1 MTFLFY
7 IAFFILSIIL
17 QITIIPLFS
26 IKGISPDLIIILVIS
41 VSIQRGKFWGVV
53 AGFSTG
59 LVFDAFG
66 TALVG
71 LSSLANSISAFV
83 AGFLLGEQLE
93 QRFGVIV
100 GLILVSLLIHDFLY
114 YTILSIGTS
123 IGFWVTLFKH
133 VVPQS
138 FYTLIFMVIIH
149 MVLPRGLWA
158 PAKKY

>member
-26 IKGISPDLIIILVIS
+26 IKGISPDLILILVIS

-53 AGFSTG
+53 GGFSAG

-66 TALVG
+66 TAFVG

-114 YTILSIGTS
+114 YTILSIGIS

-133 VVPQS
+133 VIPQS

>member
-1 MTFLFY
+1 MTFLFH

-17 QITIIPLFS
+17 QITIISLFS
-26 IKGISPDLIIILVIS
+26 IKGISPNLILILVIS

-53 AGFSTG
+53 AGFSAG

-66 TALVG
+66 TAFVG

-114 YTILSIGTS
+114 YTILSIGIS

>member
-1 MTFLFY
+1 MAVIFY
-7 IAFFILSIIL
+7 IAFFILCIIL
-17 QITIIPLFS
+17 QLTVIPLFC
-26 IKGISPDLIIILVIS
+26 INRISPNLILILVIS
-41 VSIQRGKFWGVV
+41 VSIQRGKFWGVI
-53 AGFSTG
+53 AGFSAG

-66 TALVG
+66 TTLVG
-71 LSSLANSISAFV
+71 LSSFVNSISAFV

-100 GLILVSLLIHDFLY
+100 GLILVSLFIHDFLHF
-114 YTILSIGTS
+114 TILSIGTS
-123 IGFWVTLFKH
+123 IGFWATLFKY

-158 PAKKY
+158 PARKY

>member
-26 IKGISPDLIIILVIS
+26 IKGISPDLILILVIS

-53 AGFSTG
+53 AGFSAG

-66 TALVG
+66 TAFAG

-123 IGFWVTLFKH
+123 IGFWVTLITH

>member
-1 MTFLFY
+1 MTFIFY
-7 IAFFILSIIL
+7 IAFFFLCIIL

-26 IKGISPDLIIILVIS
+26 INCISPDLILILVIS
-41 VSIQRGKFWGVV
+41 VSIQKGKFWGVI
-53 AGFSTG
+53 AGFSAG
-59 LVFDAFG
+59 LIFDAFG
-66 TALVG
+66 TAFVG
-71 LSSLANSISAFV
+71 LSSFVNSISAFV

-114 YTILSIGTS
+114 YVILSIGTS

>member
-1 MTFLFY
+1 MTFIFY
-7 IAFFILSIIL
+7 IAFFFLCIIL

-26 IKGISPDLIIILVIS
+26 INCISPDLILILVIS
-41 VSIQRGKFWGVV
+41 VSIQKGKFWGVI
-53 AGFSTG
+53 AGFSAG
-59 LVFDAFG
+59 LIFDAFG
-66 TALVG
+66 TAFVG
-71 LSSLANSISAFV
+71 LSSFVNSISAFV

-114 YTILSIGTS
+114 YTILSIGIS

-138 FYTLIFMVIIH
+138 FYTLIFMVIVH

>member
-26 IKGISPDLIIILVIS
+26 IKGISPDLILILVIS

-53 AGFSTG
+53 GGFSAG

-66 TALVG
+66 TAFVG

-114 YTILSIGTS
+114 YTILSMGIS

>member
-1 MTFLFY
+1 MTFIFY
-7 IAFFILSIIL
+7 IAFFFLCIVL

-26 IKGISPDLIIILVIS
+26 INCISPDLILILVIS
-41 VSIQRGKFWGVV
+41 VSIQKGKFWGVI
-53 AGFSTG
+53 AGFSAG
-59 LVFDAFG
+59 LIFDAFG
-66 TALVG
+66 TAFVG
-71 LSSLANSISAFV
+71 LSSFVNSISAFV

-114 YTILSIGTS
+114 YVILSIATS
-123 IGFWVTLFKH
+123 IGFWATLFKH

-149 MVLPRGLWA
+149 MVLPKGLWA
-158 PAKKY
+158 PVKKY

>member
-26 IKGISPDLIIILVIS
+26 IKGISPDLILILVIS

-83 AGFLLGEQLE
+83 AGFLLGEQVE
-93 QRFGVIV
+93 QRLGVIV

-123 IGFWVTLFKH
+123 IGFWLNLFKNAI
-133 VVPQS
+133 PQS

-149 MVLPRGLWA
+149 MVLPRGLWT

>member
-1 MTFLFY
+1 M
-7 IAFFILSIIL
+7 I
-17 QITIIPLFS
+17 
-26 IKGISPDLIIILVIS
+26 
-41 VSIQRGKFWGVV
+41 
-53 AGFSTG
+53 AGFSAG

-66 TALVG
+66 TTLVG
-71 LSSLANSISAFV
+71 LSSFVNSISAFV

-100 GLILVSLLIHDFLY
+100 GLILVSLFIHDFLQV
-114 YTILSIGTS
+114 TILSIGTS
-123 IGFWVTLFKH
+123 IGFWATLFKY

-158 PAKKY
+158 PARKY

>member
-1 MTFLFY
+1 MIFILY
-7 IAFFILSIIL
+7 IAFFILCIIL

-53 AGFSTG
+53 AGFSVG

-66 TALVG
+66 TAFIG
-71 LSSLANSISAFV
+71 LSSFVNSISAFV

-93 QRFGVIV
+93 QRFGVIL

-114 YTILSIGTS
+114 YTILSIGIS
-123 IGFWVTLFKH
+123 IGFWATLFKH

-149 MVLPRGLWA
+149 MIMPRGLWA

>member
-1 MTFLFY
+1 MTFIFY
-7 IAFFILSIIL
+7 IAFFILCIIL

-26 IKGISPDLIIILVIS
+26 IKGISPDLILILVIS
-41 VSIQRGKFWGVV
+41 VSIQSGKFWGVV
-53 AGFSTG
+53 AGFSVG

-66 TALVG
+66 TAFFG
-71 LSSLANSISAFV
+71 LSSFVNSISAFV
-83 AGFLLGEQLE
+83 AGFLLGEQLK

-100 GLILVSLLIHDFLY
+100 GLILVSLLIRDWLY

-123 IGFWVTLFKH
+123 IGFWATLFKH

>member
-26 IKGISPDLIIILVIS
+26 IKGISPDLILILVIS

-83 AGFLLGEQLE
+83 AGFLLGEQVE
-93 QRFGVIV
+93 QRLGVIV

>member
-7 IAFFILSIIL
+7 LAFFILSIIL

-26 IKGISPDLIIILVIS
+26 IKGISPDLILILVIS

-53 AGFSTG
+53 AGFSAG

-66 TALVG
+66 TAFIG

-114 YTILSIGTS
+114 YTILSIGIS

-149 MVLPRGLWA
+149 MVLPGGLWA

>member
-7 IAFFILSIIL
+7 IVFFILCIIL
-17 QITIIPLFS
+17 QLTIIPLFS
-26 IKGISPDLIIILVIS
+26 IKGISPDLILILVIS

-53 AGFSTG
+53 AGFSAG
-59 LVFDAFG
+59 LVFSAFG
-66 TALVG
+66 TAFTG

>member
-26 IKGISPDLIIILVIS
+26 IKGISPDLILILVIS

-53 AGFSTG
+53 AGFSAG
-59 LVFDAFG
+59 LVFDAFS
-66 TALVG
+66 TAPIG
-71 LSSLANSISAFV
+71 LSSFVNSISAFV

-93 QRFGVIV
+93 QRFVVIV

-123 IGFWVTLFKH
+123 IGFWVTLITH

-158 PAKKY
+158 PTKKY

>member
-1 MTFLFY
+1 MIFILY
-7 IAFFILSIIL
+7 IAFFILCIIL

-83 AGFLLGEQLE
+83 AGFLLGEQVE
-93 QRFGVIV
+93 QRLGVIV

-114 YTILSIGTS
+114 YTILSIGIS

-138 FYTLIFMVIIH
+138 LYTLIFMVIIH

>member
-1 MTFLFY
+1 MTFIFY
-7 IAFFILSIIL
+7 IVFFILCIIL

-26 IKGISPDLIIILVIS
+26 IKGIAPDLILILLIS
-41 VSIQRGKFWGVV
+41 VSIKKGKFWGVV
-53 AGFSTG
+53 AGFSAG

-66 TALVG
+66 TAFLG
-71 LSSLANSISAFV
+71 LSSFVNSISAFV

-114 YTILSIGTS
+114 YIILSIGTS
-123 IGFWVTLFKH
+123 IGFWATLFKH
-133 VVPQS
+133 IVPQS
-138 FYTLIFMVIIH
+138 FYTLIFMMIIH

>member
-26 IKGISPDLIIILVIS
+26 IKGISPDLILILVIS

-53 AGFSTG
+53 AGFSAG
-59 LVFDAFG
+59 LVFDAFA
-66 TALVG
+66 TAFVG

-123 IGFWVTLFKH
+123 IGFWATLFKH
-133 VVPQS
+133 VIPQS

>member
-26 IKGISPDLIIILVIS
+26 IKGISPDLILILVIS

-53 AGFSTG
+53 GGFSAG

-66 TALVG
+66 TAFVG

-114 YTILSIGTS
+114 YTILSIGIS

>member
-26 IKGISPDLIIILVIS
+26 IKGVSPDLILILVIS

-53 AGFSTG
+53 AGFSAG
-59 LVFDAFG
+59 LVFDALG
-66 TALVG
+66 TAFLG

-83 AGFLLGEQLE
+83 AGFLLAKQLE
-93 QRFGVIV
+93 HRFGVIV

-114 YTILSIGTS
+114 YTILSIGIS

>member
-1 MTFLFY
+1 MIFILY
-7 IAFFILSIIL
+7 IAFFILCIIL

-83 AGFLLGEQLE
+83 AGFLLGEQVE

>member
-1 MTFLFY
+1 MTFIFY
-7 IAFFILSIIL
+7 IAFFFLCIIL

-26 IKGISPDLIIILVIS
+26 INCISPDLILILVIS
-41 VSIQRGKFWGVV
+41 VSIQKGKFWGVI
-53 AGFSTG
+53 AGFSAG
-59 LVFDAFG
+59 LIFDAFG
-66 TALVG
+66 TAFVG
-71 LSSLANSISAFV
+71 LSSFVNSISAFV

-114 YTILSIGTS
+114 YVILSIATS
-123 IGFWVTLFKH
+123 IGFWATLFKH

-149 MVLPRGLWA
+149 MVLPKGLWA
-158 PAKKY
+158 PVKKY

>member
-26 IKGISPDLIIILVIS
+26 IKGISPDLILILVIS

-114 YTILSIGTS
+114 YTILSIGIS

>member
-7 IAFFILSIIL
+7 IVFFILCIIL
-17 QITIIPLFS
+17 QLNAVYAASLHHSANPE
-26 IKGISPDLIIILVIS
+26 IS

-53 AGFSTG
+53 GGFSAG

-66 TALVG
+66 TAFVG

-123 IGFWVTLFKH
+123 FI
-133 VVPQS
+133 
-138 FYTLIFMVIIH
+138 
-149 MVLPRGLWA
+149 
-158 PAKKY
+158 

>member
-7 IAFFILSIIL
+7 IAFFILSIVL
-17 QITIIPLFS
+17 QSTVIPLFS
-26 IKGISPDLIIILVIS
+26 IKGISPDLILILVIS

-53 AGFSTG
+53 AGFSAG

-66 TALVG
+66 TAFAG

-100 GLILVSLLIHDFLY
+100 GLILVSLLIHDFIY
-114 YTILSIGTS
+114 YTILSIGIS